1 VSAKYVVGLD
11 IGTTKICA
19 MVARVE
25 AGAPE
30 IMGIGLAG
38 TSGLKKGVVVDI
50 EVTTEAIRKA
60 VSDAEA
66 SSGVEIRAAYVGV
79 AGSHIDCLESYGA
92 TGIKGAEVT
101 RGDLERVMDSAAALY
116 LPLDREVLHVLPTD
130 FVIDGQGGIVRPLG
144 MAGARLE
151 ANVRVITASHS
162 AVENIAKCCR
172 KAGVD
177 VVATVFQPI
186 ASSHAVAHAEELE
199 AGVAVVDVGGGTT
212 DVAVYKEGGLVH
224 ASVLPVGGNH
234 ITNDIAVGL
243 RVSQGEAERVKKEH
257 GFVVG
262 EIDSG
267 ELIDITLMNG
277 EQRQV
282 PRHYLKEISR
292 PRCEETLRI
301 ISGAVETSADLS
313 GPSCVVLTGG
323 TALMEGLDRVAEAI
337 FGLPVRIGTPHRGV
351 APQLRDRLASPV
363 YATGVGLV
371 LYGCEAERNSYDG
384 VIDGIVRKV
393 KGKTRNLLEVK
404 GWGIRRRF
412 RRAEVRG

>member
-1 VSAKYVVGLD
+1 MNAKYLVGLD

-19 MVARVE
+19 MVAVVE
-25 AGAPE
+25 GGVPK
-30 IMGIGLAG
+30 IMGTGLAS

-50 EVTTEAIRKA
+50 EVTTDAIKQA
-60 VSDAEA
+60 VSEAEA
-66 SSGVEIRAAYVGV
+66 SSGVEIRAAYIGV

-92 TGIKGAEVT
+92 TGIKGSEVS
-101 RGDLERVMDSAAALY
+101 RGDLERVMDSASALY
-116 LPLDREVLHVLPTD
+116 VPLDREVLHVLPTD

-186 ASSHAVAHAEELE
+186 ASSRAVAREEELE
-199 AGVAVVDVGGGTT
+199 AGVAVIDVGGGTT

-234 ITNDIAVGL
+234 ITNDIAIGL

-257 GFVVG
+257 CYVVG

-267 ELIDITLMNG
+267 ELIEIKQMNG
-277 EQRQV
+277 EHRQV
-282 PRHYLKEISR
+282 PRCYLKQISR

-301 ISGAVETSADLS
+301 IRSAVETSADLG
-313 GPSCVVLTGG
+313 GPSCLVLTGG
-323 TALMEGLDRVAEAI
+323 TALLEGLDRVAEAI
-337 FGLPVRIGTPHRGV
+337 FGLPVRIGVPHYGIS
-351 APQLRDRLASPV
+351 PHLRDKLGSPV
-363 YATGVGLV
+363 FATGVGLV
-371 LYGCEAERNSYDG
+371 LYGCEAERSAYDG

-404 GWGIRRRF
+404 GWGIRRRS
-412 RRAEVRG
+412 RKAEVRG